1 MKYIILALLS
11 VSITSTAFS
20 GGHDKWAEKVKQKNN
35 GKKIIIAVASHP
47 SVNAFKKMIP
57 DFENLTGID
66 VVLDEMEEGQLGQK
80 LTLEVSSGV
89 TNYDVAMVAI
99 ERNPKVANAKYTM
112 PLNKMINSAS
122 TPSWFDYDDILPAY
136 RDMFLWK
143 GEHYAIPFAGE
154 TVFLF
159 YRKDLFDKYN
169 LEVPKTYA
177 EMLNTAAF
185 FDENEDRVDGMS
197 FRVRLGWEFTY
208 TWSIFMFP
216 FGGQMMDPVTGKP
229 NMNIPGNAYSLS
241 YMKELAKHAPVGVES
256 FSFPEA
262 WDAFMLGKTAMMVEA
277 SAAAPEIENPKKSIV
292 AGKVGYSPMPKGP
305 AGAFSGVWGW
315 GLGVTEES
323 KNKDAAWA
331 FVMYMTSKGMQDD
344 YLKNGGIPSRSS
356 SLEDRSNWGKHPYYK
371 ATLDTLS
378 QADDLGKAGHS
389 VVVRIPEWGKIS
401 DVMGTDGARAFIGE
415 ISPEQAM
422 LQIQDK
428 VEKIFD

>member
-1 MKYIILALLS
+1 MIEIPTIVTDGLSQLATGLLLLA
-11 VSITSTAFS
+11 VTALGVRTSLR
-20 GGHDKWAEKVKQKNN
+20 E
-35 GKKIIIAVASHP
+35 VASIGWRP
-47 SVNAFKKMIP
+47 IC
-57 DFENLTGID
+57 L
-66 VVLDEMEEGQLGQK
+66 L
-80 LTLEVSSGV
+80 
-89 TNYDVAMVAI
+89 
-99 ERNPKVANAKYTM
+99 
-112 PLNKMINSAS
+112 
-122 TPSWFDYDDILPAY
+122 
-136 RDMFLWK
+136 
-143 GEHYAIPFAGE
+143 AGE

-292 AGKVGYSPMPKGP
+292 AGKVGYSPIHKGP

-356 SLEDRSNWGKHPYYK
+356 SLENTSSSSPVLFVFFFIYFSYTHLTLPTK
-371 ATLDTLS
+371 A
-378 QADDLGKAGHS
+378 
-389 VVVRIPEWGKIS
+389 
-401 DVMGTDGARAFIGE
+401 
-415 ISPEQAM
+415 
-422 LQIQDK
+422 
-428 VEKIFD
+428 